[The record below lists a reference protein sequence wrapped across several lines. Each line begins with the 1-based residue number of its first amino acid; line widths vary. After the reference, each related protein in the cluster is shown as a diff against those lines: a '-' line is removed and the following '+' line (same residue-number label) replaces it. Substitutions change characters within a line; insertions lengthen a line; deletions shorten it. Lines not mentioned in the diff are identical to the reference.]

1 MGKSCWQRFCLI
13 LLLLLSSIIINKRV
27 LESLSFIQLL
37 SEIQRF
43 SELWRR
49 YTGVYA
55 SAATTAEVC
64 AKVRAAE
71 KAKRNSTYCT
81 YSTKLIHYRKLRVP
95 EIGPRHYES
104 GMYSMGWGDQMVA
117 NVFLTRHHSGEVG
130 RLVRQ
135 SEGAVS
141 KFLMTFCETGC
152 KER

>member
-1 MGKSCWQRFCLI
+1 MVIDSLTKIVFLVS
-13 LLLLLSSIIINKRV
+13 KRY
-27 LESLSFIQLL
+27 FIQLL